1 MLGTGSYLCKAMVC
15 QPQLTVT
22 QPPISLASQM
32 GKNRLRKLSGKDKD
46 REITYQ
52 SSSQANHTYLRENAN
67 ILLPIKIYLG
77 SEEQR
82 QFWSNISPPCFPMFN
97 FIPDSSNPTPRQH
110 SEWGDTYCQSITF
123 LLCNFSLFTHFLCS
137 IMGSLSPSDNIQL
150 LQCRLSPQVTVA
162 SGNVHLLHR
171 GVLQSVDIVSSA
183 MEHLLVLLLL
193 CCLCCFSFCLLALP
207 M

>member
-67 ILLPIKIYLG
+67 ILLPIKIYLD
-77 SEEQR
+77 SENKDN
-82 QFWSNISPPCFPMFN
+82 FGVSPPCFPMFN